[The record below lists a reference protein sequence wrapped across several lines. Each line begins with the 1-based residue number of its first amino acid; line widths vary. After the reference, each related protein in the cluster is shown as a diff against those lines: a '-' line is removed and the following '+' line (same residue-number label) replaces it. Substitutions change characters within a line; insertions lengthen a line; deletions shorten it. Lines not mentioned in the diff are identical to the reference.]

1 MAYHEVFLIVCTI
14 EYWKIYHF
22 LLCKWTLWIKLLTY
36 CRLIQ
41 TWYWIMVFFLWWL
54 KKLKFFMNNW
64 ILFYHEE
71 QYREG
76 FFAKVRTSYLY
87 WGGTI
92 YMLLMHEAF
101 KEVTFFF
108 SSVLLTHFAHN
119 AKVGWLFSFNIQI
132 TFCNHF
138 LLWLLLSKVIANLL
152 LVACRK
158 TCWFWLKVAFC
169 RGP

>member
-1 MAYHEVFLIVCTI
+1 MHNWI
-14 EYWKIYHF
+14 WKIHHA

-64 ILFYHEE
+64 ILFYHKER
-71 QYREG
+71 YREG
-76 FFAKVRTSYLY
+76 FFCQGEDPLSWLGRSYLY
-87 WGGTI
+87 APHAWSFQ
-92 YMLLMHEAF
+92 EF
-101 KEVTFFF
+101 PSF
-108 SSVLLTHFAHN
+108 SFIPLAHFADN
-119 AKVGWLFSFNIQI
+119 AKVGWLLSFSIQI
-132 TFCNHF
+132 TSYIHF
-138 LLWLLLSKVIANLL
+138 LLWPLLLKVIADLI

-158 TCWFWLKVAFC
+158 ASWFWLKVAFC